1 MKKKALS
8 IVLVFCMLL
17 GVLSTGCSSSEQGL
31 NVIDDKYR
39 NFYEIFVYSYCDSD
53 GDGIGDIQGLISK
66 LDYLND
72 GDDSTDTDLGINGI
86 WLMPICKA
94 TSYHKYDVEDY
105 MSIDPEFGTLDDFKQ
120 LVEECHA
127 RGIKI
132 ITDMVINHSS
142 SNNKWFL
149 EACNYLEGLNG
160 KEPSAEECRYF
171 AYYNFTKNGDGG
183 KYYPVGD
190 SGWYYE
196 AQFWSGMPDINLES
210 EIFREDFAQVTQFW
224 FDMGVDGF
232 RLDAVGEYYTGETTR
247 SVEALTWF
255 VDMVRSQKEDVYLV
269 GEAWNVMDVYEQF
282 YASGIDSMFNFDYS
296 QQSGVIANAVKKTDA
311 VDASVFGRKVE
322 KIEERF
328 SAFNPNYIDA
338 PFYTNHDTGRSAGY
352 YAGEFSPAQTKI
364 AGAMNM
370 FMTGAS
376 FVYYGEELGMKGA
389 GIDPNKRAPMQ
400 WSSDPE
406 AEGMCDGPAEME
418 NVTMKYGS
426 LEDQQDDPLSIY
438 NYFKQAIRLKNMYPE
453 IARGSVDFIDEMSTE
468 DICVFNKQWEE
479 ENIWIIYNISQNE
492 HEVDV
497 SSLGDSK
504 MKISG
509 SLLTQEGELV
519 LEEGKITMSPYS
531 IVLLK

>member
-8 IVLVFCMLL
+8 LVLVLCMLL
-17 GVLSTGCSSSEQGL
+17 GVLSTGCGSKEPEL

-39 NFYEIFVYSYCDSD
+39 NFYEIFVYSYCDSN

-72 GDDSTDTDLGINGI
+72 GDDSTDTDLGISGI
-86 WLMPICKA
+86 WLMPMCQS
-94 TSYHKYDVEDY
+94 TTYHKYDVVDY
-105 MSIDPEFGTLDDFKQ
+105 KSIDSEYGTLEDFKQ

-127 RGIKI
+127 RGINVI
-132 ITDMVINHSS
+132 IDMVINHSS
-142 SNNKWFL
+142 SQNKWFQD
-149 EACNYLEGLNG
+149 ACAYINGLDG
-160 KEPSAEECRYF
+160 KEPSVEECPYF
-171 AYYNFTKNGDGG
+171 DYYNFTQNADGSV
-183 KYYPVGD
+183 YYQVGESD
-190 SGWYYE
+190 WYYE

-210 EIFREDFAQVTQFW
+210 ELVRAEFAEVTQFW

-232 RLDAVGEYYTGETTR
+232 RLDAVGEYYTGETGR
-247 SVEALTWF
+247 SVDALNWF
-255 VDMVRSQKEDVYLV
+255 VDMVRSQKEDAYLV
-269 GEAWNVMDVYEQF
+269 GEAWDVMQVYEQF
-282 YASGIDSMFNFDYS
+282 YASGIDSMFNFDFS
-296 QQSGVIANAVKKTDA
+296 QQSGVIANAVKKTDG
-311 VDASVFGRKVE
+311 VDASTFGRKIE
-322 KIEERF
+322 KLEERF
-328 SAFNPNYIDA
+328 SGYNENYIDA

-376 FVYYGEELGMKGA
+376 FIYYGEELGMKGT
-389 GIDPNKRAPMQ
+389 GIDENKRAPMQ

-406 AEGMCDGPAEME
+406 AEGMCDGPAAME
-418 NVTMKYGS
+418 SITMKYGS
-426 LEDQQDDPLSIY
+426 LEEQLEDPLSIY

-453 IARGSVDFIDEMSTE
+453 IARGSVDFIDEISTE

-492 HEVDV
+492 NVVDV
-497 SSLGDSK
+497 SSLSDSK
-504 MKISG
+504 LKICG
-509 SLLTQEGELV
+509 SLLTQEGELA
-519 LEEGKITMSPYS
+519 LEDGKITMSPYS

>member
-1 MKKKALS
+1 MKKKVISVMLTM
-8 IVLVFCMLL
+8 CMLFSMIA
-17 GVLSTGCSSSEQGL
+17 VGCGSKEPEM
-31 NVIDDKYR
+31 NVVDDKYR

-72 GDDSTDTDLGINGI
+72 GDDTTDTDLGINGI

-120 LVEECHA
+120 LVEECHS

-142 SNNKWFL
+142 SQNKWFL
-149 EACNYLEGLNG
+149 EACEYLEGLDG

-171 AYYNFTKNGDGG
+171 AYYNFVKDADGG

-210 EIFREDFAQVTQFW
+210 EIFREDFAEVTQFW
-224 FDMGVDGF
+224 FDLGVDGF

-255 VDMVRSQKEDVYLV
+255 VDMVKSQKEDAYLV

-328 SAFNPNYIDA
+328 SAFNPDYIDA

-376 FVYYGEELGMKGA
+376 FIYYGEELGMKGA
-389 GIDPNKRAPMQ
+389 GIDENKRAPMQ
-400 WSSDPE
+400 WSSNPD
-406 AEGMCDGPAEME
+406 AEGMCDGPAAME
-418 NVTMKYGS
+418 DITMKYGS
-426 LEDQQDDPLSIY
+426 LEEQQEDPLSIY
-438 NYFKQAIRLKNMYPE
+438 NYYKQAIRLKNMYPE
-453 IARGSVDFIDEMSTE
+453 IARGSVDFIEEMSTE

-492 HEVDV
+492 NSVDV
-497 SSLGDSK
+497 SSLSDSK
-504 MKISG
+504 VKICG

-519 LEEGKITMSPYS
+519 LEDGKITLSPYS